1 MSHRLVLFWFGLVVF
16 LSSALLMILEIVAG
30 RIIAPYV
37 GVSLYTWSSVIGVV
51 LGGLSLGNWLGGRW
65 ADNGAS
71 EREVGVTLLAAGVAS
86 IAVLFLLTVLAPL
99 IQAAQIN
106 LLGASFL
113 YVLGLFFIPATLLG
127 VITPILTTMAIKLD
141 SRAGHVVGRMNALA
155 ALGSIL
161 GTFAAGYWLIQYFG
175 TRNIV
180 ICTAVIL
187 FIMGG
192 MFLFRYNK
200 RLLAILFIINIL
212 IGGGTYLRGGFT
224 AYCDK
229 ESAYF
234 CIRVVN
240 AAEMV
245 PRGDA
250 RALVLDH
257 LVHGINYRH
266 WPDSLFTP
274 YVHLMDELARYHLAE
289 RAATARYF
297 FAGGGAYTS
306 PRAVKAHSPGASITV
321 AEIDRD
327 VTHMARARLFVD
339 TDGMQILHKDAR
351 MALVSFADNQFDIVI
366 GDVFNDVIVPYHL
379 LTKEYVALV
388 RAKLAVQGMY
398 VLNVVDVPTDPRL
411 LKSMYKTLGAVF
423 RYVDI
428 WTEAGQVD
436 VKRYTYVI
444 SARDTAAMPASIAS
458 QQGFKRRWQN
468 VTSRIISTGMDMAD
482 IPILTDNYAP
492 VERLS
497 ADLVLKEYGL

>member
-1 MSHRLVLFWFGLVVF
+1 MSKRLVLFWFGLVVF

-65 ADNGAS
+65 ADNGAA
-71 EREVGVTLLAAGVAS
+71 ERQVGITLLASSAAS
-86 IAVLFLLTVLAPL
+86 IAILFLLTLIAPL
-99 IQAAQIN
+99 VQAAEIN
-106 LLGASFL
+106 LLGASFI
-113 YVLGLFFIPATLLG
+113 YVLALFFIPSTLLG
-127 VITPILTTMAIKLD
+127 VITPILTTMAINID
-141 SRAGHVVGRMNALA
+141 TRAGHIVGRMNALA

-180 ICTAVIL
+180 ITVAVLL

-192 MFLFRYNK
+192 LFLFRQNK
-200 RLLAILFIINIL
+200 KPLLILLVINVL
-212 IGGGTYLRGGFT
+212 IGMGTYVRDGFQT
-224 AYCDK
+224 YCDK

-274 YVHLMDELARYHLAE
+274 YVHLMDELVQFHLGE
-289 RAATARYF
+289 QAATASYF

-306 PRAVKAHSPGASITV
+306 PRAVKAHSPQASITV
-321 AEIDRD
+321 SEIDKD
-327 VTHMARARLFVD
+327 VTHIASKRLFVD
-339 TDGMQILHKDAR
+339 IEGMRVMHMDAR
-351 MALVSFADNQFDIVI
+351 MALMTLPEKQFDVVV

-379 LTKEYVALV
+379 LTREYVALIKS
-388 RAKLAVQGMY
+388 RLTDKGIY
-398 VLNVVDVPTDPRL
+398 VLNVVDVPTDPLL
-411 LKSMYKTLGAVF
+411 LKSMYKTLKAEF
-423 RYVDI
+423 LHVDLWI
-428 WTEAGQVD
+428 EAKQLN

-444 SARDTAAMPASIAS
+444 SARNNAPMPESIQS
-458 QQGFKRRWQN
+458 RKGFKRSWLN
-468 VTSRIISTGMDMAD
+468 ITNKVISSGTQMAD
-482 IPILTDNYAP
+482 IPLLSDDYAP

-497 ADLVLKEYGL
+497 ADLVLKEHGI

>member
-1 MSHRLVLFWFGLVVF
+1 MSQRLILFWFGLVVF
-16 LSSALLMILEIVAG
+16 LSSVLLMILEIVAG

-65 ADNGAS
+65 ADKGAG
-71 EREVGVTLLAAGVAS
+71 EREVGITLLAASAAS
-86 IAVLFLLTVLAPL
+86 IAILLLLTMLAPL
-99 IQAAQIN
+99 IQGAQIN

-113 YVLGLFFIPATLLG
+113 YVLGLFFIPSALLG
-127 VITPILTTMAIKLD
+127 VITPILTTMAINID
-141 SRAGHVVGRMNALA
+141 TRAGHIVGRMNALA

-180 ICTAVIL
+180 ISVAVLL

-192 MFLFRYNK
+192 LFLFRVNK
-200 RLLAILFIINIL
+200 KPLLVLLIVNVL
-212 IGGGTYLRGGFT
+212 IGTGAYWRGGMQN
-224 AYCDK
+224 YCDK

-245 PRGDA
+245 PQGDA

-274 YVHLMDELARYHLAE
+274 YVQLMDELVRYHLGQ
-289 RAATARYF
+289 RAATAKYF

-306 PRAVKAHSPGASITV
+306 PRAVQAHSPRADITV
-321 AEIDRD
+321 AEIDKD
-327 VTHMARARLFVD
+327 VTRIARERLFVN
-339 TDGMQILHKDAR
+339 TDGMHIMHMDAR
-351 MALVSFADNQFDIVI
+351 MALASLPEKQLDIVV

-379 LTKEYVALV
+379 LTREYVALV
-388 RAKLAVQGMY
+388 KSRLNDKGMY
-398 VLNVVDVPTDPRL
+398 VLNVVDVPSDPLL
-411 LKSMYKTLGAVF
+411 LKSMYKTLKAVF
-423 RYVDI
+423 AYVDLWI
-428 WTEAGQVD
+428 EARQVE
-436 VKRYTYVI
+436 VKRYTYVV
-444 SARDTAAMPASIAS
+444 SARDTAPMPASLS
-458 QQGFKRRWQN
+458 SEKGFKRRWLN
-468 VTSRIISTGMDMAD
+468 ISDKIFSNGTALAD
-482 IPILTDNYAP
+482 IPLLTDDYAP

>member
-1 MSHRLVLFWFGLVVF
+1 MSKRLVLFWFGLVVF

-65 ADNGAS
+65 ADSGAG
-71 EREVGVTLLAAGVAS
+71 EREVGITLLASSAAS
-86 IAVLFLLTVLAPL
+86 IAVLLLLTLIAPM
-99 IQAAQIN
+99 IQAAEIN
-106 LLGASFL
+106 LLGASFI
-113 YVLGLFFIPATLLG
+113 YVLALFFVPSTLLG
-127 VITPILTTMAIKLD
+127 IITPILTTMAIGID
-141 SRAGHVVGRMNALA
+141 SRAGHIVGRMNALA

-180 ICTAVIL
+180 ISVAILL

-192 MFLFRYNK
+192 LFLFRSNK
-200 RLLAILFIINIL
+200 RPLLVLLIVNVL
-212 IGGGTYLRGGFT
+212 IGSGAYLRGGMQG
-224 AYCDK
+224 YCDK

-266 WPDSLFTP
+266 WPDTLFTP
-274 YVHLMDELARYHLAE
+274 YVHMMDELVMFHLGKEAK
-289 RAATARYF
+289 TANYF

-306 PRAVKAHSPGASITV
+306 PRAVKAHSPDASITV
-321 AEIDRD
+321 SEIDKD
-327 VTHMARARLFVD
+327 VTRIAEERLFLD
-339 TDGMQILHKDAR
+339 SEGMRIMHMDAR
-351 MALVSFADNQFDIVI
+351 MALESLPEKQFDVVV

-379 LTKEYVALV
+379 LTREYVALIKS
-388 RAKLAVQGMY
+388 RLTENGIY
-398 VLNVVDVPTDPRL
+398 VLNVVDVPTDPLL
-411 LKSMYKTLGAVF
+411 LKSMYKTLRAVF
-423 RYVDI
+423 EHVDLWI
-428 WTEAGQVD
+428 EDKQVN

-444 SARDTAAMPASIAS
+444 SARSHAPMPDHIQS
-458 QQGFKRRWQN
+458 QKGFKRQWLN
-468 VTSRIISTGMDMAD
+468 ITDKVISTGTQLAD
-482 IPILTDNYAP
+482 IPLLRDDYAP

-497 ADLVLKEYGL
+497 ADLVLKEHGI